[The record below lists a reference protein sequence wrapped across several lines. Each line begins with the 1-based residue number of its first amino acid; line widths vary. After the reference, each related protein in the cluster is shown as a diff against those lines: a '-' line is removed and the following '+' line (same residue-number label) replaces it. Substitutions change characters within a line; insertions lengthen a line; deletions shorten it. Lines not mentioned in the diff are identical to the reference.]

1 MQTSIK
7 QTMDQ
12 VSRKEINDI
21 GNQMSKCRMKRA
33 NYIDLEI
40 PVFIEPISTVNV
52 KNSIERYDS
61 YRSLSV
67 SSLSG

>member
-1 MQTSIK
+1 
-7 QTMDQ
+7 MDQ

-21 GNQMSKCRMKRA
+21 GNQA

-52 KNSIERYDS
+52 KNSIERYD
-61 YRSLSV
+61 
-67 SSLSG
+67 

>member
-21 GNQMSKCRMKRA
+21 GNQA